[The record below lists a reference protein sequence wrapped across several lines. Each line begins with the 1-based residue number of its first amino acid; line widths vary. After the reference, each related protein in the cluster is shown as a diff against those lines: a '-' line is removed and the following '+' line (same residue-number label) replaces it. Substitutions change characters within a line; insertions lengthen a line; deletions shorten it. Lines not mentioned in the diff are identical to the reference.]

1 MRTCSFICVF
11 VLLAVSNVL
20 AAEAVTYSGKI
31 GALSVIVELAKG
43 KSGKFEAGRYA
54 YMSKGTD
61 IPLHV
66 KADSN
71 GVLTIAEEKPC
82 TEALCKGSDD
92 KVADDAPIG
101 ASWTLKAD
109 QNDLSG
115 QWVDKESGKTLP
127 VRLQSKGSRSIQ
139 DDGEILEEISP
150 DTVGS
155 GRPGPLVLKP
165 ADLPYDFLK
174 MHVPLKPGAVKS
186 IGGSSYRMDQ
196 EPRLGGLDYPTVLT
210 LRGGNPGPV
219 NEYLAQQRLQF
230 ELSSFSCLSR
240 AYLGLGW
247 SGMGGE
253 GSSGFDGGSQ
263 VVVNHLSARLI
274 GITES
279 GSFDCGGAHPDN
291 FSNFRLADARTGK
304 ALLPEKFLRGW
315 VAKDADGNAVNPS
328 QSTAGKDFTWGPSD
342 ELIAYIKKNREKM
355 DDDSERDCGYD
366 DLIGQNLGIYF
377 TQDSLVFML
386 QGLPHVNFAC
396 GYDMV
401 TVSLKEARPLLTV
414 KGASYFEA
422 LDR

>member
-1 MRTCSFICVF
+1 MRTGYLCCVF
-11 VLLAVSNVL
+11 VLLAVSNVV

-31 GALSVIVELAKG
+31 GTLSVIVELATG

-66 KADSN
+66 KAGSD
-71 GVLTIAEEKPC
+71 GVLTISEEKPC
-82 TEALCKGSDD
+82 TEVLCKAPDD

-101 ASWTLKAD
+101 ATWSLKAD
-109 QNDLSG
+109 KNDFSG

-127 VRLQSKGSRSIQ
+127 IRLQPKGRRSIR
-139 DDGEILEEISP
+139 DDGDILDDIAP
-150 DTVGS
+150 DAVGS
-155 GRPGPLVLKP
+155 GRPDPLVLKP
-165 ADLPYDFLK
+165 SDLPYDFLK
-174 MHVPLKPGAVKS
+174 MDTPLRPGAVTR
-186 IGGSSYRMDQ
+186 IGASSYRMDQ
-196 EPRLGGLDYPTVLT
+196 DPRLAGPDYPTVLT
-210 LRGGNPGPV
+210 LSGGNPGPV
-219 NEYLAQQRLQF
+219 NKYLAQQRLQF

-253 GSSGFDGGSQ
+253 GTSGFDGGGQ
-263 VVVNHLSARLI
+263 VVVNHLSSRLI

-291 FSNFRLADARTGK
+291 FSNFRLADARTGE
-304 ALLPEKFLRGW
+304 ALVPEKLLRGW
-315 VAKDADGNAVNPS
+315 VPKDGDGKTVDPA
-328 QSTAGKDFTWGPSD
+328 QSTAGMDFTWGPSD
-342 ELIAYIKKNREKM
+342 ELIGYVKKNRDKM
-355 DDDSERDCGYD
+355 DDESERDCGYD
-366 DLIGQNLGIYF
+366 DLIGQYLGIYF

-401 TVSLKEARPLLTV
+401 TVPLKEARPLLTA